1 MILRVI
7 PLLMLA
13 ACSHAPVVHWPVGPE
28 PATPAL
34 LPAADLAL
42 WPPAVAEGRGA
53 ALAAAAA
60 ALKARAAAI
69 PDG

>member
-7 PLLMLA
+7 PLLVLA
-13 ACSHAPVVHWPVGPE
+13 ACSHVPLVHWPAGPE

-42 WPPAVAEGRGA
+42 GLPAVAEGRGA
-53 ALAAAAA
+53 ALAAEAA

-69 PDG
+69 PGG